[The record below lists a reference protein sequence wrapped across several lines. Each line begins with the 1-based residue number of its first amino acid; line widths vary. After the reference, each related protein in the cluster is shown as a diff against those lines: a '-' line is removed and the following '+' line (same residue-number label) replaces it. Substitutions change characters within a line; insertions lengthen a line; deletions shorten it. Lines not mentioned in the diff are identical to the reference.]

1 MKTSS
6 FKLIACIAIAS
17 SLSGCQ
23 SFLSSLNF
31 GERGQAQARQSGIF
45 GEIELAE
52 GRKALSAGNV
62 TTAIDQFRLAA
73 INDATRGD
81 ALNGLGVAYAKLG
94 RGDLAE
100 RYFMQALEWQ
110 PSNPRY
116 LANLEKFYTSSPG
129 KSLLERRASKEA
141 AVKVAKA
148 AQLPVRA
155 LPNRRA
161 REVFIRTGTAGPSQA
176 LAASSAPHLVRSN
189 RNEIFIASQSGS
201 AANRAPQAMKI
212 TSRNSAPKSDS
223 EGPAGLPK
231 IAVKSEKADQ
241 QYPIRVNIPDGEV
254 IEQPEEAPTKPVP
267 ARKTIYP
274 VRINMTK
281 LK

>member
-23 SFLSSLNF
+23 SFLGSLNF
-31 GERGQAQARQSGIF
+31 GERGQPQARQSGIF
-45 GEIELAE
+45 GETELAE
-52 GRKALSAGNV
+52 GRKALDAGNV

-116 LANLEKFYTSSPG
+116 LANLEKFYASSPG
-129 KSLLERRASKEA
+129 KSLLQRRASKDA
-141 AVKVAKA
+141 AVKLARA
-148 AQLPVRA
+148 AEIPDRA
-155 LPNRRA
+155 PNNRRA
-161 REVFIRTGTAGPSQA
+161 REVFIRTGAAGPSQA
-176 LAASSAPHLVRSN
+176 LAASSAPHLVRGN
-189 RNEIFIASQSGS
+189 RNEIFIGS
-201 AANRAPQAMKI
+201 RSDLAANGAPRTMQTA
-212 TSRNSAPKSDS
+212 SRNSAANS
-223 EGPAGLPK
+223 GNVRPAGLPE
-231 IAVKSEKADQ
+231 IAARSEKSDQ
-241 QYPIRVNIPDGEV
+241 QYPIRVDIPGSETAG
-254 IEQPEEAPTKPVP
+254 QPDEAPAKPVP
-267 ARKTIYP
+267 ARKTVYP